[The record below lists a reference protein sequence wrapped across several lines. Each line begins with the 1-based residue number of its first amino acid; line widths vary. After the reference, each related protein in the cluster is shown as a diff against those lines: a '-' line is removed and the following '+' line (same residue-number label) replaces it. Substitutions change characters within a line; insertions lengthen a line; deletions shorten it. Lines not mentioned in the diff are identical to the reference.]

1 MVKNFVFLILWVIYL
16 FLFGSFFTELISKPN
31 SFLAIILSALSLL
44 VGGYYLIAET
54 KKILNN
60 NLKQNDKTDV

>member
-1 MVKNFVFLILWVIYL
+1 MVKNVVLLILWVIYL
-16 FLFGSFFTELISKPN
+16 FLFGCFFTELLSKPTG
-31 SFLAIILSALSLL
+31 FLAIILSALFLL

-60 NLKQNDKTDV
+60 NLKQNDKTNV